1 MNICQLVILQSET
14 FSVIFKHCS
23 LITLHIFRA
32 RDFPR
37 RESESTR
44 LLVPW
49 KLTENYSWN
58 FYMRATSRTFDPFS
72 GLGKRLLSNDN
83 SVMLS
88 SEMHPRS
95 GAQSIY
101 DGNGNLIVK
110 MEEDYV
116 PPRRYWQV
124 NSTQTYFLAETFD
137 YQRRLTQWQWGN
149 LKVHTILKLL
159 CMHNQECTL
168 GAI

>member
-1 MNICQLVILQSET
+1 MDDFKLEYILIHYT
-14 FSVIFKHCS
+14 HY
-23 LITLHIFRA
+23 FRA
-32 RDFPR
+32 RNFPR

-49 KLTENYSWN
+49 KLAEKLIISWD

-83 SVMLS
+83 SSSNVVMLS

-101 DGNGNLIVK
+101 DEVGNLIVK

-124 NSTQTYFLAETFD
+124 NTTQTYFLAETFD

-149 LKVHTILKLL
+149 LKVHTILNLL

>member
-1 MNICQLVILQSET
+1 M
-14 FSVIFKHCS
+14 IFKHCGK
-23 LITLHIFRA
+23 LHYLHIFRA

-49 KLTENYSWN
+49 KLTENYSWD

-124 NSTQTYFLAETFD
+124 NTTQTYFLAETFD
-137 YQRRLTQWQWGN
+137 YQRRLTQWQWGD
-149 LKVHTILKLL
+149 LKVNITY
-159 CMHNQECTL
+159 TL
-168 GAI
+168 HSV

>member
-1 MNICQLVILQSET
+1 
-14 FSVIFKHCS
+14 
-23 LITLHIFRA
+23 
-32 RDFPR
+32 
-37 RESESTR
+37 
-44 LLVPW
+44 
-49 KLTENYSWN
+49 
-58 FYMRATSRTFDPFS
+58 MRATSRTFDPFS

-124 NSTQTYFLAETFD
+124 NTTQTYFLAETFD
-137 YQRRLTQWQWGN
+137 YQRRLTQWQWGD
-149 LKVHTILKLL
+149 LKVNITCKMFKNHQKCLIWIF
-159 CMHNQECTL
+159 HL
-168 GAI
+168 GIFRQFLA

>member
-1 MNICQLVILQSET
+1 
-14 FSVIFKHCS
+14 
-23 LITLHIFRA
+23 
-32 RDFPR
+32 
-37 RESESTR
+37 
-44 LLVPW
+44 
-49 KLTENYSWN
+49 
-58 FYMRATSRTFDPFS
+58 MRATSRTFDPFS

-137 YQRRLTQWQWGN
+137 YQRRLTQWQWGD
-149 LKVHTILKLL
+149 LKGNMT
-159 CMHNQECTL
+159 
-168 GAI
+168 